1 MDKFDIILGFID
13 IIVVYCLFS
22 PPDDRLLSTVSSP
35 NGRFLIFAGDLFF
48 NRDKFTDA
56 ILR

>member
-13 IIVVYCLFS
+13 IIVFYCLFS
-22 PPDDRLLSTVSSP
+22 APDDRLLSTVSSP
-35 NGRFLIFAGDLFF
+35 NGRFWIFAGDLFF
-48 NRDKFTDA
+48 DRDKFTDA